1 MGTWAL
7 PNPLTCAKGRE
18 LIYYLEQMTYEDGR
32 QWPDGRQWSNGSR
45 FVKEAHIQIME
56 LLDDLCESAYVR
68 AQYDPRLEPFLNQ
81 IETLRTH
88 PLPYMVGQTS
98 LNLRDYLDENVIEL
112 ELDELGHWVL
122 FLRFYIHSHAYLA
135 FNLYWREPT
144 SID

>member
-32 QWPDGRQWSNGSR
+32 QWPDGRQWSNGGR
-45 FVKEAHIQIME
+45 FVENFYVQ
-56 LLDDLCESAYVR
+56 LLNLIDDLYESAYLR
-68 AQYDPRLEPFLNQ
+68 AQYELRLEPFLEQ
-81 IETLRTH
+81 VEVLRTY
-88 PLPYMVGQTS
+88 PMLYLTGLTS
-98 LNLRDYLDENVIEL
+98 LKLQDCFDENVIEL

-122 FLRFYIHSHAYLA
+122 FAKFYIHSHAYLA
-135 FNLYWREPT
+135 FNLYWREPS